1 MLEELFSLIVLEKSK
16 DLEDFLKSQK
26 IDLYQTNEFGST
38 PLHIACNNIDAINVE
53 IVKLLLKYP
62 LDINA
67 KGIDGCTPL
76 YYAIG
81 KSDSNVAK
89 ILIDKG
95 ADVNIPDKDGNTP
108 LMAAADMFDN
118 DDTIIKLLLENGADP
133 YQKNNYGV
141 SVYKTLEMPRNA
153 SIRHLFPPEKL

>member
-1 MLEELFSLIVLEKSK
+1 MIFSMIIKNQLDELIEILKKENI
-16 DLEDFLKSQK
+16 DLSQK
-26 IDLYQTNEFGST
+26 NEFGNT
-38 PLHIACNNIDAINVE
+38 PLHVACHSIYGINVE

-67 KGIDGCTPL
+67 KGIDECTPL
-76 YYAIG
+76 YYAVG
-81 KSDSNVAK
+81 KNDIKVAK

-95 ADVNIPDKDGNTP
+95 ADVNIADKDGNTP
-108 LMAAADMFDN
+108 LMIAVDMFED

-141 SVYKTLEMPRNA
+141 SVYKLLEMPRLEP
-153 SIRHLFPPEKL
+153 IRKLFPPEK